1 MGIERVDEA
10 RQRGLWFP
18 RGDEHHAAFSFP
30 HNNMNITLKDLPQ
43 EGIPAT
49 IPINASGLK
58 ISACPRRWFL
68 TVFLG
73 LKPKEDITA
82 LTVGKII
89 HKFAENIAFD
99 RGGENWQAACLE
111 AFTEAKAKGLPAK
124 EQDQIRKAL
133 TAAPLTQL
141 PIPLKF
147 GDNKGAEFHFNFP
160 IVEHPAFAYVGTV
173 DLLSLAPS
181 GILQITDY
189 KTTRKYAFKDAVA
202 GYEGDTQFS
211 FYYYIFQRFAYEIF
225 KDDIN
230 LGNAA
235 WYRRMIIRT
244 LIVQISL
251 PAPAW
256 RTGPDWSFSGDQ
268 LDEFGRELK
277 ARIEL
282 FSKLINEALAHDKLP
297 PPSGKLVNACP
308 SCPFKRLCFADN
320 STQIELF
327 LSECDVVKYEPLSW

>member
-1 MGIERVDEA
+1 
-10 RQRGLWFP
+10 
-18 RGDEHHAAFSFP
+18 
-30 HNNMNITLKDLPQ
+30 MNITYKDLPH
-43 EGIPAT
+43 EGIPAV

-99 RGGENWQAACLE
+99 RSGEKWQEACLD
-111 AFTEAKAKGLPAK
+111 AFKEAKEKNLPTK
-124 EQDQIRKAL
+124 DQDQIRKAL
-133 TAAPLTQL
+133 TAAPLQQL

-147 GDNKGAEFHFNFP
+147 GDNRGAEFHFNFP

-173 DLLSLAPS
+173 DLLSVTPA
-181 GILQITDY
+181 GIVQITDY

-225 KDDIN
+225 RDEIN
-230 LGNAA
+230 YANSA
-235 WYRRMIIRT
+235 WYRRMVIRT
-244 LIVQISL
+244 LVVQISL

-256 RTGPDWSFSGDQ
+256 RTGPDWSFSAEQ
-268 LDEFGRELK
+268 LEEFGKELK
-277 ARIEL
+277 ERVEL
-282 FSKLINEALAHDKLP
+282 FSRLINNAMAHDKLP
-297 PPSGKLVNACP
+297 PPSGKLTNSCP

-320 STQIELF
+320 STQLELF
-327 LSECDVVKYEPLSW
+327 LSECDIVKYEPLSW